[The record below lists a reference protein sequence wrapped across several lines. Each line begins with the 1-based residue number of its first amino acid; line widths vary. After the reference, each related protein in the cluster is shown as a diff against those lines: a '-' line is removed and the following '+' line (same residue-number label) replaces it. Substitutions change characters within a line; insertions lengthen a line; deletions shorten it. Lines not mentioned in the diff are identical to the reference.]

1 MDQTAFE
8 AELRDGGYEI
18 VTNTMTPGK
27 LNDEHAHSFDA
38 YLLVTAGAMTITA
51 DGNRNTYHA
60 GETFRMPAGRRH
72 SELAGPDG
80 ATYIAGRLAKAA

>member
-1 MDQTAFE
+1 MDRTAFE

-18 VTNTMTPGK
+18 VPNTMAPNK

-38 YLLVTAGAMTITA
+38 YLLVVAGEMTIA
-51 DGNRNTYHA
+51 ANGERHTYRA
-60 GETFRMPAGRRH
+60 GETFRMPAGCRH

-80 ATYIAGRLAKAA
+80 ASYVAGRRARAA